1 MEPIY
6 LDNASTSFP
15 KPPQV
20 AQAMFDYVTGCGCNI
35 GRGGYEGAYQAEE
48 TVLPPVPLAG
58 QPMRGVHQEHHR
70 EPERPAEGPAAA
82 RGPCAGVRHGAQRRH
97 ASPDPI
103 DPPGRHLRP
112 DPLPPGRHA
121 DDGAPSRPAA
131 GEHPGCGDAPRQQ
144 RLRHPAS
151 GGGGGGL
158 LPGKRP
164 AVPAGHRP
172 DRRSLP
178 HRHGGHRG
186 GRPGLHRPQG
196 ADGSP
201 GHRGLPAAAGAGRGA
216 GAAAVRRH
224 RQRRTGSRPGP

>member
-1 MEPIY
+1 
-6 LDNASTSFP
+6 
-15 KPPQV
+15 
-20 AQAMFDYVTGCGCNI
+20 
-35 GRGGYEGAYQAEE
+35 
-48 TVLPPVPLAG
+48 
-58 QPMRGVHQEHHR
+58 MRGVHQEHHR
-70 EPERPAEGPAAA
+70 KPERPAEGPAAA

-131 GEHPGCGDAPRQQ
+131 GEHPGGGDAPRQQ

-172 DRRSLP
+172 DRRGLP
-178 HRHGGHRG
+178 HRHGGHGG

-224 RQRRTGSRPGP
+224 RQRQPLRGGSVLPAGPVRGRDPEPAGDHGPSRGPDLAGGNRHRRHPGP

>member
-1 MEPIY
+1 
-6 LDNASTSFP
+6 
-15 KPPQV
+15 
-20 AQAMFDYVTGCGCNI
+20 
-35 GRGGYEGAYQAEE
+35 
-48 TVLPPVPLAG
+48 
-58 QPMRGVHQEHHR
+58 MRGVHQEHHR
-70 EPERPAEGPAAA
+70 KPERPAEGPAAA

-131 GEHPGCGDAPRQQ
+131 GEHPGGGDAPRQQ

-158 LPGKRP
+158 LPGKRACCSCWTPPRPPEPSPSTWRPWGRTPWPSP
-164 AVPAGHRP
+164 ATR
-172 DRRSLP
+172 
-178 HRHGGHRG
+178 
-186 GRPGLHRPQG
+186 

-201 GHRGLPAAAGAGRGA
+201 GHRGLPAAAGAGRAA

-224 RQRRTGSRPGP
+224 RQRQPLRGGSVLPAGPVRGRDSEPAGDHGPSRGPDLAGGNRHRRHPGP